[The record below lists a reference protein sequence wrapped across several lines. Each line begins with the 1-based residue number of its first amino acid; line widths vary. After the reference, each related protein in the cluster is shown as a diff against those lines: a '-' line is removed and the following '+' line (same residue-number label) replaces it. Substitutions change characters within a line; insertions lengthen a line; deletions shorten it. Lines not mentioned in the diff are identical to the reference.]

1 MIDLDAI
8 GLQRLQTHAADAAR
22 LMKTLSNES
31 RLMILCQLGAGERQ
45 VAELQPLV
53 GLSQSAL
60 SQHLARLR
68 EEELVATR
76 KEGPAVF
83 YRIADPSVLRVIG
96 VLDEIFCPPNDC
108 ADAKARR

>member
-1 MIDLDAI
+1 MIDLDTIALERFQASA
-8 GLQRLQTHAADAAR
+8 GDAAR
-22 LMKTLSNES
+22 LMKALSNES

-45 VAELQPLV
+45 VAELQPLF

-76 KEGPAVF
+76 KEGAAVF

-96 VLDEIFCPPNDC
+96 VLAEIFCPPND
-108 ADAKARR
+108 

>member
-1 MIDLDAI
+1 MTDLDTI
-8 GLQRLQTHAADAAR
+8 GLERFQVSAGDAAR
-22 LMKTLSNES
+22 LMKALSNES
-31 RLMILCQLGAGERQ
+31 RLMILCQLGTGERQ

-76 KEGPAVF
+76 KEGAAVF

-96 VLDEIFCPPNDC
+96 VLAEIFCPPND
-108 ADAKARR
+108 